1 MASKPKIKPRLMWG
15 PNVQDGSTTKRAA
28 VKKARVVGR
37 QETETEDVAMPNYNE
52 VQAAIEKYMKPGWQY
67 ACEFAEQL
75 LALAAE
81 PAVCEMMAAVA
92 YNRAGGDFDR
102 LESVERESI
111 MCDMGAALKA
121 LANECGG

>member
-75 LALAAE
+75 LALA
-81 PAVCEMMAAVA
+81 PPPPPIPMICS
-92 YNRAGGDFDR
+92 R
-102 LESVERESI
+102 LS
-111 MCDMGAALKA
+111 
-121 LANECGG
+121 